1 MKKEYLDYK
10 PLIKEEK
17 KIKKKEVDS
26 TKFVTKSTFE
36 LMFGSEYPKSYI
48 KYHYVETIKY
58 PKNNGSNGKNSRF
71 R

>member
-26 TKFVTKSTFE
+26 TKFVTKGTFE
-36 LMFGSEYPKSYI
+36 LMFGFE
-48 KYHYVETIKY
+48 
-58 PKNNGSNGKNSRF
+58 
-71 R
+71 